1 MQIFPKVY
9 LRRKVYVQAPRDHVQ
24 VCWCLHPDELRLQ
37 TFKAE
42 AVVDQDESADAD
54 AADANANDDG
64 LDAVVNVLTVI
75 RSVINSN
82 K

>member
-1 MQIFPKVY
+1 
-9 LRRKVYVQAPRDHVQ
+9 
-24 VCWCLHPDELRLQ
+24 LHPDELRLQ

-42 AVVDQDESADAD
+42 AVVNQDESADAD